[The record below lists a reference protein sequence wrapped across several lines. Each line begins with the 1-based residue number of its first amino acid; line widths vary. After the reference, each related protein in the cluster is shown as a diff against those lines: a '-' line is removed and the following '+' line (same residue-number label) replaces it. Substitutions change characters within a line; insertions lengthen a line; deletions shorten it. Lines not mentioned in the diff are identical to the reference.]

1 MSGGSLRTDLVTF
14 HSIDKK
20 NRTLPVY
27 SQEFSQE
34 IDDFQRVT
42 NITLNYALANEEL
55 GEQSFGGILGINYNS
70 IDDNNFLYQLFK
82 KNNIKPIVSFYSPPN
97 ENTDGG
103 IIKFGSYDPN
113 AIKDN
118 KDLTVIRT
126 LNKGSWAIDLQTA
139 KFNNDPFITTDNNI
153 LITPDQPYFYF
164 SSKDFDFIA

>member
-55 GEQSFGGILGINYNS
+55 GE
-70 IDDNNFLYQLFK
+70 
-82 KNNIKPIVSFYSPPN
+82 
-97 ENTDGG
+97 
-103 IIKFGSYDPN
+103 
-113 AIKDN
+113 
-118 KDLTVIRT
+118 
-126 LNKGSWAIDLQTA
+126 
-139 KFNNDPFITTDNNI
+139 
-153 LITPDQPYFYF
+153 
-164 SSKDFDFIA
+164 